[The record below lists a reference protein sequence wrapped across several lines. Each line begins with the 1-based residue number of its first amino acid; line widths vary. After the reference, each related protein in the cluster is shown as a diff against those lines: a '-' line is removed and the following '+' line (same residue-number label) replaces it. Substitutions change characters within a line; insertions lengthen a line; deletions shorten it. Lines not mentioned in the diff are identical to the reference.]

1 MVIHMESSRVV
12 RVSMTLDPIDV
23 DLLDRLA
30 RLEGQNRS
38 AELRALLLQVR
49 PVLQATVAAF
59 ESAAAQRQKYD
70 EIAAQVALRDAE
82 ALIPEADR
90 LSNTYLGILSRI
102 EGAAAAAE
110 QNPRSSNTGVTPS
123 DPPTGID
130 EK

>member
-1 MVIHMESSRVV
+1 
-12 RVSMTLDPIDV
+12 MTLDPIDV

-38 AELRALLLQVR
+38 AELRGLLLQVR
-49 PVLQATVAAF
+49 PVLRATVAAF
-59 ESAAAQRQKYD
+59 ESAVSQREKYD
-70 EIAAQVALRDAE
+70 VAAAEVALRDAE

-90 LSNTYLGILSRI
+90 LARQFLGAVSRI